1 MDSALYVALS
11 SQVALEKRL
20 TTLADNVA
28 NANTVGYRATEVKF
42 EQLVDKRRPADVAF
56 VSSGENYLSTDS
68 GGLKQTGNALDF
80 AVQGDGWFAIET
92 PSGMALTRDG
102 RFTMAPDGALVT
114 LNGYP
119 VLDAGGAAIQLD
131 PAGGEPEV
139 ARDGGL
145 RQNGAL
151 LGAIGLF
158 AFDPADGYAR
168 HENSAILPAGEP
180 EAIIDRFDVGV
191 VQGFVENSNVNALA
205 EMTQLIMVTRQFENI
220 SALIRDSEGV
230 TEQAIRTL
238 GGSNT

>member
-92 PSGMALTRDG
+92 PSGMA
-102 RFTMAPDGALVT
+102 
-114 LNGYP
+114 
-119 VLDAGGAAIQLD
+119 QLD
-131 PAGGEPEV
+131 SAGGEPEV

-180 EAIIDRFDVGV
+180 EAIVDRFDVGV